1 MSHRVRCFS
10 RYALI
15 LIWLSCSFNVKML
28 TLLAMLMIIFPSP
41 VHNTY
46 HPQFASFKTI
56 AKRNL
61 IGKNNYIKR
70 SYEKSKVILSSN
82 TRRVIRFDNVSITS
96 SLSVKLLGTTFDSDL
111 KFEEQVNKICNIVHK
126 KLNALHRIASYISL
140 EKWKRL
146 LTLIRLGFLKV
157 VFWEVSSRTNL
168 ISL

>member
-15 LIWLSCSFNVKML
+15 LIWLSCSFNVRII
-28 TLLAMLMIIFPSP
+28 LLAMLMIIFPSP

-46 HPQFASFKTI
+46 HPHELQNNCQKKF
-56 AKRNL
+56 NWC
-61 IGKNNYIKR
+61 KNNYIKR
-70 SYEKSKVILSSN
+70 SYEKSQVILSSN
-82 TRRVIRFDNVSITS
+82 TQRVIRFDNASITS
-96 SLSVKLLGTTFDSDL
+96 SLSVKLLGITFDSDL

-140 EKWKRL
+140 EKWKIL

>member
-1 MSHRVRCFS
+1 MFQPLRFNID
-10 RYALI
+10 LI
-15 LIWLSCSFNVKML
+15 VLFLQCEDDNITSYVDDNISQSCAQYISSAICELQNNCQKKFNWC
-28 TLLAMLMIIFPSP
+28 
-41 VHNTY
+41 
-46 HPQFASFKTI
+46 
-56 AKRNL
+56 
-61 IGKNNYIKR
+61 KNNYIKR

-82 TRRVIRFDNVSITS
+82 TQRVIRFDNASITS
-96 SLSVKLLGTTFDSDL
+96 SLSVKLLGITFDSDL

-140 EKWKRL
+140 EKWKIL